1 MVYQTNI
8 MCEPIQSVYD
18 SIDEYRE
25 RQETYDYVHMGIYP
39 ERLRVNNFKHYN
51 NNNKNTPS
59 VLTDDNELVR
69 NILSIDVVT
78 HDDLVKSKQSLLKK
92 MSILEDIVK
101 KDIID
106 DDCPICL
113 NKFGDN
119 FVSPS
124 CGHKICITCF
134 ATTIRINSSACN
146 KCCMCRRDIVSST
159 TSA

>member
-51 NNNKNTPS
+51 NNNNTPS

-92 MSILEDIVK
+92 MAIERIYLRKYQNYISTGTIYLNM
-101 KDIID
+101 IIE
-106 DDCPICL
+106 
-113 NKFGDN
+113 
-119 FVSPS
+119 
-124 CGHKICITCF
+124 
-134 ATTIRINSSACN
+134 
-146 KCCMCRRDIVSST
+146 M
-159 TSA
+159 